1 MADFCQVLTRTLS
14 ADMLRSCLC
23 CGRKSRDD
31 EDFKRNSGEAREQ
44 QEAIKE
50 ESIKRNT
57 KILREDLYQNY
68 MKPYF
73 KLG

>member
-1 MADFCQVLTRTLS
+1 MFKK
-14 ADMLRSCLC
+14 C
-23 CGRKSRDD
+23 CARNQRD
-31 EDFKRNSGEAREQ
+31 EEESKRNSSERIAHLEQ
-44 QEAIKE
+44 EKR
-50 ESIKRNT
+50 ESIERNT